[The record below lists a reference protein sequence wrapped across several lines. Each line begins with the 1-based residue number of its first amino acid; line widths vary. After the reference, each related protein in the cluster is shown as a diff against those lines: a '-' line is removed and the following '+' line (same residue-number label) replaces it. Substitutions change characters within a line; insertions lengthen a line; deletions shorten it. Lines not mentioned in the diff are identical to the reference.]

1 MNLKQNLQDRQNV
14 SPGLIKTNRIG
25 FCGTVSVGKTT
36 LVNSLKELPE
46 FKHYDFATER
56 SKYLRDLGI
65 PLNTDSTLKG
75 QTIFLSERCSELIR
89 HNIITDRTVIDVIA
103 FTLNADSIN
112 HTDKHAFEE
121 YASLF
126 IEEYDWIFYVSP
138 AGVPIEDNSVRTTDG
153 EYRKQIDSTIKYLC
167 SERLW
172 KIKNFGI
179 IAGTNEDRITQIKSY
194 LNL

>member
-1 MNLKQNLQDRQNV
+1 MK
-14 SPGLIKTNRIG
+14 IG
-25 FCGTVSVGKTT
+25 FCGTMSCGKTT
-36 LVNSLKELPE
+36 LVNLLKDLPE
-46 FKHYDFATER
+46 FKDYDFATER

-103 FTLNADSIN
+103 FALNADSIGSL
-112 HTDKHAFEE
+112 DKDAFEQ

-126 IEEYDWIFYVSP
+126 IGEYDWIFYVSP
-138 AGVPIEDNSVRTTDG
+138 AGVPIEDNNVRTTDT

-167 SERLW
+167 SEHLW
-172 KIKNFGI
+172 RIKNFGI

>member
-1 MNLKQNLQDRQNV
+1 MVMDYHSINNQELKCVINM
-14 SPGLIKTNRIG
+14 KIG
-25 FCGTVSVGKTT
+25 FTGTVSVGKTT

-89 HNIITDRTVIDVIA
+89 HNIITDRTVIDVMA
-103 FTLNADSIN
+103 FTLNADSIS
-112 HTDKHAFEE
+112 HFDKAMFEK
-121 YASLF
+121 YASAF

-138 AGVPIEDNSVRTTDG
+138 AGVSIEDNSVRTTDE
-153 EYRKQIDSTIKYLC
+153 EYRKQIDQTIKQLYSEYLY
-167 SERLW
+167 

-179 IAGTNEDRITQIKSY
+179 IAGSNEDRITQIKSY